1 MAKDSAETLTPGAML
16 IDTGTKTVSPM
27 LPGTTPMDEII
38 FGVPPKLELTV
49 IRPEAVEFPLKVP
62 MEL

>member
-1 MAKDSAETLTPGAML
+1 ML

-38 FGVPPKLELTV
+38 FGVPLPLGLTV
-49 IRPEAVEFPLKVP
+49 IRPEAVEIPFREP
-62 MEL
+62 MELLG